1 MDNQAIDIF
10 VDQYARDREEYVRI
24 AEAVRE
30 KIKRILDSN
39 GIMAI
44 VTARAKKPDR
54 LKGKLE
60 RIQRDKQQVFSSV
73 EEIQESIH
81 DLVGA
86 RIALYFPG
94 DGAKIASLLSLD
106 FQCYKARK
114 TFPLKAPGFDDLV
127 AEGCTAYKRKIYP
140 GYDSRRFD
148 GYHATHHYI
157 RFQTPPSDKIPNPDI
172 EVQVASVLMHAWSE
186 VEHDLA
192 YKKMT
197 GSVSREE
204 YECLDEINGLVIAGE
219 IALNRLQA
227 LSKQRIRGLDTFDS
241 P

>member
-60 RIQRDKQQVFSSV
+60 RIQRDNQQVFSSV
-73 EEIQESIH
+73 EEIQQSIH

-94 DGAKIASLLSLD
+94 DTAK
-106 FQCYKARK
+106 
-114 TFPLKAPGFDDLV
+114 V
-127 AEGCTAYKRKIYP
+127 
-140 GYDSRRFD
+140 
-148 GYHATHHYI
+148 
-157 RFQTPPSDKIPNPDI
+157 
-172 EVQVASVLMHAWSE
+172 
-186 VEHDLA
+186 
-192 YKKMT
+192 
-197 GSVSREE
+197 
-204 YECLDEINGLVIAGE
+204 
-219 IALNRLQA
+219 
-227 LSKQRIRGLDTFDS
+227 
-241 P
+241 